1 MKHARKLASLL
12 LALVMVFALA
22 TTAFASETVTP
33 PTTGTI
39 TVANPVANQEYKAY
53 KIFDV
58 VYDAAKEHYSYTIDS
73 TSEWFNTVS
82 AYATGAHGLTLT
94 QVNGG
99 DTYVVTTGNGFS
111 APDFAVALKA
121 AVDGMTGLQ
130 LSGDANSVSVSN
142 LDLGYYFVASST
154 GALCNLTTTNPTV
167 TIHDK
172 NDMPFEKTDNKV
184 SADVGETVNYTI
196 TGKVPDTMG
205 FETYTYEIA
214 DTMSEGLT
222 FNRNSLAVKVGSADV
237 TADTD
242 KCTIAYDA
250 ETAPNTFKVT
260 ILVKNCTVGDAITVT
275 YTATVNEKAIA
286 VVSKNEAKLTYS
298 NDPTDST
305 HTTTTPAQKQ
315 EVYSSKIVID
325 KFESG
330 SKTTKLPNAKFVLYK
345 EVTTDAGTSLVYYKW
360 NTDKK
365 VEWVAD
371 KNAATVMTTNAQGE
385 ATFGGAYSAIN
396 AVERGGAAY
405 EKALRCY
412 GNLDGY
418 KEISDGVSAEISKFK
433 LSTDLNVKRV
443 VGDVGYIT
451 GGGSSVD
458 DMVASIGKL
467 YTEKGFTSTT
477 IAQDAQLPFGGHK
490 DTQTVLDII
499 VPKSTRGAYIY
510 KMADNPAEFEF
521 LIDRGTTYKVLDAG
535 ERTVKKSIF
544 DLKSRE
550 FVEKEV
556 PERYMKLEVVSQ

>member
-1 MKHARKLASLL
+1 MKCTRKLASLL

-22 TTAFASETVTP
+22 TTAFATGTVTT

-39 TVANPVANQEYKAY
+39 TVDNPRADQEYKAY

-58 VYDAAKEHYSYTIDS
+58 VYDTNGANGHYSYTIKG
-73 TSEWFNTVS
+73 TSEWFETVK
-82 AYATGAHGLTLT
+82 AYADGANSGLTLT
-94 QVNGG
+94 EVLGTT
-99 DTYVVTTGNGFS
+99 TYVVTTTSDFS
-111 APDFAVALKA
+111 APPFAEALKA
-121 AVDGMTGLQ
+121 AVNGKTGGITLTEDN
-130 LSGDANSVSVSN
+130 GKATATD
-142 LDLGYYFVASST
+142 LDLGYYFVASTS
-154 GALCNLTTTNPTV
+154 GALCNLTTTNPDV

-184 SADVGETVNYTI
+184 SANVGETVNYTI
-196 TGKVPDTMG
+196 TGKVPDTTG

-385 ATFGGAYSAIN
+385 ATFGGLADGTYHL
-396 AVERGGAAY
+396 VETEAPA
-405 EKALRCY
+405 
-412 GNLDGY
+412 GY
-418 KEISDGVSAEISKFK
+418 NPLTAPVEVKVAGSSTDTTK
-433 LSTDLNVKRV
+433 LSVTAEVENK
-443 VGDVGYIT
+443 T
-451 GGGSSVD
+451 GTTLPSAGG
-458 DMVASIGKL
+458 MG
-467 YTEKGFTSTT
+467 TT
-477 IAQDAQLPFGGHK
+477 VFYVLG
-490 DTQTVLDII
+490 TVL
-499 VPKSTRGAYIY
+499 VLGAV
-510 KMADNPAEFEF
+510 
-521 LIDRGTTYKVLDAG
+521 VLLVTKKRMSDAN
-535 ERTVKKSIF
+535 R
-544 DLKSRE
+544 
-550 FVEKEV
+550 
-556 PERYMKLEVVSQ
+556 

>member
-1 MKHARKLASLL
+1 MKCTRKLASLL

-22 TTAFASETVTP
+22 TTAFATEAGTTT
-33 PTTGTI
+33 TTGTI

-172 NDMPFEKTDNKV
+172 NDMHFEKT
-184 SADVGETVNYTI
+184 ADKTDVEVGQTVNYTV
-196 TGKVPDTMG
+196 TGKVPDYTG
-205 FETYTYEIA
+205 FTAYTYKVA

-222 FNRNSLAVKVGSADV
+222 FKKDVKVMVGGADV
-237 TADTD
+237 TNA
-242 KCTIAYDA
+242 CTVAYDVDNNANSFTVTVPVKSYTIGA
-250 ETAPNTFKVT
+250 EIKVT
-260 ILVKNCTVGDAITVT
+260 YSAV
-275 YTATVNEKAIA
+275 VNEKAIA
-286 VVSKNEAKLTYS
+286 VVSENEAKLIYS

-385 ATFGGAYSAIN
+385 ATFGGLADGTYHL
-396 AVERGGAAY
+396 VETEAPA
-405 EKALRCY
+405 
-412 GNLDGY
+412 GY
-418 KEISDGVSAEISKFK
+418 NPLTAPVEVKVAGSSTDTTK
-433 LSTDLNVKRV
+433 LSVTAEVENKTGTTLPS
-443 VGDVGYIT
+443 T
-451 GGGSSVD
+451 GGMG
-458 DMVASIGKL
+458 
-467 YTEKGFTSTT
+467 TT
-477 IAQDAQLPFGGHK
+477 VFYVLG
-490 DTQTVLDII
+490 TVL
-499 VPKSTRGAYIY
+499 VLGAV
-510 KMADNPAEFEF
+510 
-521 LIDRGTTYKVLDAG
+521 VLLVTKKRMSDAN
-535 ERTVKKSIF
+535 R
-544 DLKSRE
+544 
-550 FVEKEV
+550 
-556 PERYMKLEVVSQ
+556 

>member
-22 TTAFASETVTP
+22 VTAFADDT
-33 PTTGTI
+33 TTGTI
-39 TVANPVANQEYKAY
+39 TVANPVAGRTYTAY
-53 KIFDV
+53 KVFDV
-58 VYDAAKEHYSYTIDS
+58 TYDENGHYSYTLPAFPTTDNLWYSMINGYTTIPNSGLIRHVVGTDD
-73 TSEWFNTVS
+73 
-82 AYATGAHGLTLT
+82 TGSGAES
-94 QVNGG
+94 VFF
-99 DTYVVTTGNGFS
+99 TTDENFS
-111 APDFAVALKA
+111 AADFAAYLKGRLGKDHPTGHELTERA
-121 AVDGMTGLQ
+121 DGT
-130 LSGDANSVSVSN
+130 VSVSG
-142 LDLGYYFVASST
+142 LDLGYYFVASDT
-154 GALCNLTTTNPTV
+154 GALCNLTTTNPNV

-385 ATFGGAYSAIN
+385 ATFGGLADGTYHL
-396 AVERGGAAY
+396 VETEAPA
-405 EKALRCY
+405 
-412 GNLDGY
+412 GY
-418 KEISDGVSAEISKFK
+418 NPLTAPVEVKVAGSSTDTTK
-433 LSTDLNVKRV
+433 LSVTAEVENKTGTTLPS
-443 VGDVGYIT
+443 T
-451 GGGSSVD
+451 GGMG
-458 DMVASIGKL
+458 
-467 YTEKGFTSTT
+467 TT
-477 IAQDAQLPFGGHK
+477 VFYVLG
-490 DTQTVLDII
+490 TVL
-499 VPKSTRGAYIY
+499 VLGAV
-510 KMADNPAEFEF
+510 
-521 LIDRGTTYKVLDAG
+521 VLLVTKKRMSDAN
-535 ERTVKKSIF
+535 R
-544 DLKSRE
+544 
-550 FVEKEV
+550 
-556 PERYMKLEVVSQ
+556 